1 MQTEQEKDKIDGE
14 EYAYLKEVYEI
25 QKDEL
30 NLLKAYALFGL
41 KRKEEA
47 MSILDGMRQRDSK
60 FKAQADS
67 LYNLY
72 K

>member
-1 MQTEQEKDKIDGE
+1 MDPE
-14 EYAYLKEVYEI
+14 EYSSLQEVYDI
-25 QKDEL
+25 QMDEL
-30 NLLKAYALFGL
+30 NLLKAYALIGL
-41 KRKEEA
+41 KRSKEA
-47 MSILDGMRQRDSK
+47 MSILDGIRQRDSK